1 MMNSAAELKR
11 HNERDALQ
19 KARDKVV
26 SALNNDPM
34 GLSIA
39 QLMSVCKLSIK
50 TVKNILSTLE
60 TSEEDGVFF
69 LANAPRATTET
80 FEQVQAAPKAIPK
93 EIIAQESSRP
103 AAKVKRDLQAE
114 LMQLFEKNP
123 KGLLGTAIISN
134 LNITDKQFSQM
145 MWMFR
150 KSNSVARTGNLGEF
164 HYQLVT
170 EVEPL
175 DVQES
180 EKPKV
185 TAEIDQAKWQN
196 FCDVVPEVA
205 NDDHQELEPVQPPSP
220 LEDCKSLIKTVVTR
234 KSELTLKPD
243 QLSMLLADLFGLNNV
258 AFCVDA
264 GRLVG
269 VVLSEEQVA

>member
-1 MMNSAAELKR
+1 MILYYSR
-11 HNERDALQ
+11 T
-19 KARDKVV
+19 V
-26 SALNNDPM
+26 SALSNDPM

-50 TVKNILSTLE
+50 TVKSILSTLE
-60 TSEEDGVFF
+60 ISQEDGVFF

-80 FEQVQAAPKAIPK
+80 FEQVKAAPK
-93 EIIAQESSRP
+93 ESVAPELSRP

-114 LMQLFEKNP
+114 LMQLFKNHP

-170 EVEPL
+170 VSPEVEPL
-175 DVQES
+175 IVQEPES
-180 EKPKV
+180 TKATAKV
-185 TAEIDQAKWQN
+185 DQTEWKN
-196 FCDVVPEVA
+196 FCDVLPKVA
-205 NDDHQELEPVQPPSP
+205 NDYQELEPVQLPSP
-220 LEDCKSLIKTVVTR
+220 LEDYKSLIKTVVTR

-243 QLSMLLADLFGLNNV
+243 QLSVLLADLFGLNNV

-269 VVLSEEQVA
+269 VILSEEQVA